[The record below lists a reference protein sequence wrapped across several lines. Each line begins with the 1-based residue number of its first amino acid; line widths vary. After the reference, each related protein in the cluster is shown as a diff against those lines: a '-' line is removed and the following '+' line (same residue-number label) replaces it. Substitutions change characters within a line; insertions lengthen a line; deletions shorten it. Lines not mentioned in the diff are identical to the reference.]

1 MSWSNTTLKE
11 LAEKQANWVVEAE
24 GDCLTISND
33 EGIDAFVYVGNQQI
47 IVETALFPADD
58 VTDVA
63 ALNGLILRSHHL
75 LPLTAICIN
84 KIGNDDYYIAFGA
97 LSVDSKDSVIIEEIE
112 TLFANTGEFLDLYN
126 QYLTQEH
133 AA

>member
-1 MSWSNTTLKE
+1 MSWSNTSLKE
-11 LAEKQANWVVEAE
+11 LAEAQANWVVEAE

-47 IVETALFPADD
+47 IVETALFPAGD

-75 LPLTAICIN
+75 LPLTAICISP
-84 KIGNDDYYIAFGA
+84 IGDEEYYIAFGA
-97 LSVDSKDSVIIEEIE
+97 LSVDSKDSVVIEEIE

-126 QYLTQEH
+126 QHLTQEH